1 MIVAESVG
9 FAATHSLS
17 EILRGLSGYEVAHG
31 SRHFEAKTPIGQDIQ
46 TPEEFVAAMRAS
58 AASGKRPVA
67 LHTLMPP
74 HQLKPACEAAGAD
87 YWLLVRRPVD
97 QIDSCYAWACNRVMR
112 GDGGAFLQVVNESL
126 ADLVNRGIEASLPN
140 CLYTFALKHV
150 LGYNFFALG
159 LGAPFRKCEDLLADE
174 TAFREAFAVPAEAEI
189 AHFNGD
195 AVHRLSHR
203 AESPARHMA
212 DPDRE
217 TLRANIAIRLSERDY
232 TIQDMNLLLGY

>member
-74 HQLKPACEAAGAD
+74 HQQRSGCSTSMPPSMIKGRKSRNPSIFSPVQIGTRAAA
-87 YWLLVRRPVD
+87 R
-97 QIDSCYAWACNRVMR
+97 N
-112 GDGGAFLQVVNESL
+112 
-126 ADLVNRGIEASLPN
+126 
-140 CLYTFALKHV
+140 AL
-150 LGYNFFALG
+150 
-159 LGAPFRKCEDLLADE
+159 
-174 TAFREAFAVPAEAEI
+174 
-189 AHFNGD
+189 
-195 AVHRLSHR
+195 
-203 AESPARHMA
+203 
-212 DPDRE
+212 
-217 TLRANIAIRLSERDY
+217 
-232 TIQDMNLLLGY
+232 